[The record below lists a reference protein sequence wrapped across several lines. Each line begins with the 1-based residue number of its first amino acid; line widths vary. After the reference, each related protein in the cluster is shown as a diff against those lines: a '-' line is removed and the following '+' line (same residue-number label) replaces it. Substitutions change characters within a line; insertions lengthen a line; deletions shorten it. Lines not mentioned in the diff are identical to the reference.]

1 MASPV
6 AARPNTGINRMHL
19 IVLAMGVVTAIVG
32 AIMIGFGIPIND
44 FGIGNTL
51 ISAGT
56 TAIVGGLVLIGL
68 AATLRQLR
76 AIAEI
81 VEDRSWPV
89 ATNEARVFGA
99 NPHPS
104 GAKPA
109 SRALEG
115 PGDIGG
121 TAIGIE
127 ALRQ

>member
-32 AIMIGFGIPIND
+32 AIMIGFGIPINE

-56 TAIVGGLVLIGL
+56 TAVVGGLVLIAL

-76 AIAEI
+76 AIAET
-81 VEDRSWPV
+81 VQERSWPE
-89 ATNEARVFGA
+89 ATNEVDAFGP
-99 NPHPS
+99 NPYPAES
-104 GAKPA
+104 KPA
-109 SRALEG
+109 SRAGEG
-115 PGDIGG
+115 PGGVG
-121 TAIGIE
+121 STPIGIE
-127 ALRQ
+127 G